1 MPLVE
6 SHPLTTKL
14 GITCPPTPKTVA
26 NRLPRTVLEAVLSL
40 VKSPTYQERPT
51 SSYSLSHLSPPPLIS
66 SVIPFSLT
74 HTHLSA
80 TRLLV
85 LPPPR
90 SSLCCCCGRPSPCP
104 RRPLVKKVFDY
115 TKSKPRALSVSLY
128 RDAFWSHPI
137 ACIVVASIRAGLPDL
152 SPWIRIETRP
162 LRPLTVR

>member
-1 MPLVE
+1 MSPQLLKPLQID
-6 SHPLTTKL
+6 SPNSF
-14 GITCPPTPKTVA
+14 GGGFI
-26 NRLPRTVLEAVLSL
+26 PRQEPHLS
-40 VKSPTYQERPT
+40 RA
-51 SSYSLSHLSPPPLIS
+51 SHLILFSSSPLPPPLFS
-66 SVIPFSLT
+66 SVIPLSLS
-74 HTHLSA
+74 HTHLPA